1 MNQSVYSS
9 HVCGSPTKG
18 GRRCSRRTSKGTL
31 CWQHGMSSLGLRVK
45 PSEIRGAGM
54 GLFTTKTIKKDKL
67 IDKYKG
73 EKLNTDQ
80 LNRRYPGDITAQYV
94 VRVGDKKSYIDG
106 RKTDSSYARYANAKQ
121 TGNNAEL
128 RHTSTGVNL
137 ESKKKI
143 KANTEIITRYHNER
157 THKKRRYKM

>member
-31 CWQHGMSSLGLRVK
+31 CWQHGMSVEGLRVK
-45 PSEIRGAGM
+45 KSKVRGAGL
-54 GLFTTKTIKKDKL
+54 GLFTTRTIKKDKL
-67 IDKYKG
+67 IDEYKG
-73 EKLNTDQ
+73 EKLNTAQ
-80 LNRRYPGDITAQYV
+80 LNRRYPGDQTAQYV
-94 VRVGDKKSYIDG
+94 VQYNTNKYVDG
-106 RKTDSSYARYANAKQ
+106 RKTDSSFARYANAKQ
-121 TGNNAEL
+121 NNNAEL
-128 RHTSTGVNL
+128 RHTSNGVNL

-143 KANTEIITRYHNER
+143 KANTEIITRYHNNR

>member
-1 MNQSVYSS
+1 MKHSVYSS

-18 GRRCSRRTSKGTL
+18 GRRCSRRTAKGTL
-31 CWQHGMSSLGLRVK
+31 CWQHGMSVHGLRVK
-45 PSEIRGAGM
+45 KSQIRGGGL

-80 LNRRYPGDITAQYV
+80 LNRRYPGDQTAQYV
-94 VRVGDKKSYIDG
+94 VQVGDKNSYIDG

-121 TGNNAEL
+121 NNNAEL

-143 KANTEIITRYHNER
+143 KTNTEIITRYHNER